1 MSSFKPL
8 PVVFCGP
15 SGVGKST
22 LVKQLMSE
30 FPSLFGFSISHTT
43 RSPREGEMNGR
54 EYHFVSKEVMEEAIK
69 NNEFIESAVYSGNT
83 YGTSKKSVEDVQA
96 NCKICILDIDVQGVK
111 QIKNTDL
118 NPRLVF
124 VKPPSLSDLSTRLL
138 NRGTETED
146 SLSKRLA
153 VAQAE
158 MEYGETPGNFDLV
171 IVNDDVETAYCT
183 LRKFLYPDIK
193 ALQEYLI
200 KCGAKGGAGDQ

>member
-1 MSSFKPL
+1 
-8 PVVFCGP
+8 
-15 SGVGKST
+15 
-22 LVKQLMSE
+22 MSE

-43 RSPREGEMNGR
+43 RSPREGEMYGR
-54 EYHFVSKEVMEEAIK
+54 ESHFVSKEVMEAALK

-171 IVNDDVETAYCT
+171 IVNDDVETAYST